1 MSSPRRK
8 RTFRSAPADVAQ
20 SHEIGAPGNPL
31 VDTRSADYPG
41 QITRAG
47 DRAMPS
53 IDLNMYIVEEIS
65 DADYES
71 PMLDMS
77 PFPEAPVIE
86 LVMSGAKQ
94 SVAEMVSDLLAA

>member
-1 MSSPRRK
+1 
-8 RTFRSAPADVAQ
+8 
-20 SHEIGAPGNPL
+20 
-31 VDTRSADYPG
+31 
-41 QITRAG
+41 
-47 DRAMPS
+47 MPS

-77 PFPEAPVIE
+77 PLPEAPVIE